1 MAVTKIH
8 PIKSSLRSALTY
20 VLEGKK
26 TSQGLL
32 VSSFACSPET
42 ADIEFNFTLSHCMHK
57 GNNLAFHLIQSFKPG
72 ETDPETAHKIGIELA
87 NRFLKNQHEYVL
99 STHVDK
105 DHIHN
110 HLIFCAA
117 NFLDHRKFV
126 SNRRSYYQIRKLS
139 DRLCQDFGLSV
150 FIPSEEKGKAYKE
163 YLSHQTGTSWKTDLR
178 RAIRQASKHSQSY
191 EEFLFRLTLS
201 GYETKQNQGILFR
214 KIGQQRFVKG
224 GTLGSLYS
232 LEQIKKNFLQKQTL
246 ENKSKTSEFLP
257 SIIDI
262 DANLKAMKNK
272 GYTRSL
278 EIKNLKAI
286 SKSLLFL
293 EEQGI
298 YTVGSLDNKLR
309 EVKDEF
315 EATRQE
321 IKKLEDKISKLSEIA
336 KHIRTIEEITKNSKT
351 NMANLTQSEQIILRS
366 SNKAL
371 KEKGI
376 EPFSLDVHSLQKD
389 LQDLI
394 YKKRQ
399 LYIRYGE
406 VKVFLRQIRTARSN
420 LNCLYSPSQN
430 LEVYKQ

>member
-1 MAVTKIH
+1 MVAGGKTEEGFLVT
-8 PIKSSLRSALTY
+8 
-20 VLEGKK
+20 
-26 TSQGLL
+26 
-32 VSSFACSPET
+32 SFACAPET
-42 ADIEFNFTLSHCMHK
+42 ADLEFSFTLSHCMQK
-57 GNNLAFHLIQSFKPG
+57 GNNLAFHLIQSFKPD

-87 NRFLKNQHEYVL
+87 NGFLKDQYEYVM

-110 HLIFCAA
+110 HMIFCAA

-126 SNRRSYYQIRKLS
+126 SNRRSYYQIRKIS
-139 DRLCQDFGLSV
+139 DRLCQDFELSV
-150 FIPSEEKGKAYKE
+150 VVPGEEKGKAYKE
-163 YLSHQTGTSWKTDLR
+163 YLAHQTGTSWKTDLR

-191 EEFLFRLTLS
+191 EEFLLRLTVS

-430 LEVYKQ
+430 LEVDKQ

>member
-1 MAVTKIH
+1 
-8 PIKSSLRSALTY
+8 
-20 VLEGKK
+20 
-26 TSQGLL
+26 
-32 VSSFACSPET
+32 
-42 ADIEFNFTLSHCMHK
+42 MHK

-87 NRFLKNQHEYVL
+87 NRFLKNQYEYVL

-150 FIPSEEKGKAYKE
+150 VIPSEEKGKAYKE

-201 GYETKQNQGILFR
+201 GYETIQNQGILFR

>member
-1 MAVTKIH
+1 VVAGGKTEEGFLVT
-8 PIKSSLRSALTY
+8 
-20 VLEGKK
+20 
-26 TSQGLL
+26 
-32 VSSFACSPET
+32 SFACAPET
-42 ADIEFNFTLSHCMHK
+42 ADLEFSFTLSHCMQK
-57 GNNLAFHLIQSFKPG
+57 GNNLAFHLIQSFKPD

-87 NRFLKNQHEYVL
+87 NRFLKNQYEYVL

-150 FIPSEEKGKAYKE
+150 VIPSEEKGKAYKE

>member
-87 NRFLKNQHEYVL
+87 NRFLKNQYEYVL

-201 GYETKQNQGILFR
+201 GYETIQNQGILFR

>member
-1 MAVTKIH
+1 MVAGRKTEEGFLVT
-8 PIKSSLRSALTY
+8 
-20 VLEGKK
+20 
-26 TSQGLL
+26 
-32 VSSFACSPET
+32 SFACAPET
-42 ADIEFNFTLSHCMHK
+42 ADLEFSFTLSHCMQK
-57 GNNLAFHLIQSFKPG
+57 GNNLAFHLIQSFKPD
-72 ETDPETAHKIGIELA
+72 ETDPETAHKIGVELA
-87 NRFLKNQHEYVL
+87 NGFLKDQYEYVL

-110 HLIFCAA
+110 HLVFCAA

-150 FIPSEEKGKAYKE
+150 VIPGEEKGKAYKE
-163 YLSHQTGTSWKTDLR
+163 YVAHQTGTSWKTDFR
-178 RAIRQASKHSQSY
+178 RAIRQASNHSQSY
-191 EEFLFRLTLS
+191 EEFLLRLTVS

-224 GTLGSLYS
+224 GTLGSLYT

-246 ENKSKTSEFLP
+246 ENKSKASEFLP
-257 SIIDI
+257 SLIDI

-272 GYTRSL
+272 GYARSL

-309 EVKDEF
+309 EVKEEF
-315 EATRQE
+315 EATREE

-336 KHIRTIEEITKNSKT
+336 KHIRTIEEITKNSET
-351 NMANLTQSEQIILRS
+351 YMANLSQSKHIILQS
-366 SNKAL
+366 SIKLL

-376 EPFSLDVHSLQKD
+376 EPFSLDVHALQKD

-394 YKKRQ
+394 DKKRQ

-430 LEVYKQ
+430 LEVDKQ

>member
-1 MAVTKIH
+1 MAITKIH
-8 PIKSSLRSALTY
+8 PIKSSLKKAIAY
-20 VLEGKK
+20 VVAGGKTDEGF
-26 TSQGLL
+26 L
-32 VSSFACSPET
+32 VTSFACTPES
-42 ADIEFNFTLSHCMHK
+42 ADLEFSFTLSHCMQK
-57 GNNLAFHLIQSFKPG
+57 GNNLAFHLIQSFKPD
-72 ETDPETAHKIGIELA
+72 ETDPETAHKIGVELS
-87 NRFLKNQHEYVL
+87 NGFLKDQYEYVL

-150 FIPSEEKGKAYKE
+150 VVTSEEKGKAYKE
-163 YLSHQTGTSWKTDLR
+163 YLAHQTGTSWKTDLR
-178 RAIRQASKHSQSY
+178 RAISQTIKHSQSY
-191 EEFLFRLTLS
+191 EEFLLRLNVS

-214 KIGQQRFVKG
+214 KIGQQRYVKG
-224 GTLGSLYS
+224 RTLGLPYT
-232 LEQIKKNFLQKQTL
+232 LEQIKKNFLQKQTHA
-246 ENKSKTSEFLP
+246 NQSQTSDRLP
-257 SIIDI
+257 SLIDI
-262 DANLKAMKNK
+262 DAYLKAIKNK
-272 GYTRSL
+272 GYARSL

-309 EVKDEF
+309 EVKEEF
-315 EATRQE
+315 EATRVE
-321 IKKLEDKISKLSEIA
+321 IKKLEDKISELSEIA
-336 KHIRTIEEITKNSKT
+336 KHIRTIKEITKNSET
-351 NMANLTQSEQIILRS
+351 YMVNLTQSKHIILQS
-366 SNKAL
+366 SIKVL

-376 EPFSLDVHSLQKD
+376 EPFSLDVHALQKD

-394 YKKRQ
+394 DKKRQ
-399 LYIRYGE
+399 LYIRYRE

-430 LEVYKQ
+430 LEVDKQ

>member
-1 MAVTKIH
+1 MVAGRKTEEGFLVT
-8 PIKSSLRSALTY
+8 
-20 VLEGKK
+20 
-26 TSQGLL
+26 
-32 VSSFACSPET
+32 SFACAPET
-42 ADIEFNFTLSHCMHK
+42 ADLEFSFTLSHCMQK
-57 GNNLAFHLIQSFKPG
+57 GNNLAFHLIQSFKPD
-72 ETDPETAHKIGIELA
+72 ETDPETAHKIGVELA
-87 NRFLKNQHEYVL
+87 NGFLKDQYEYVL

-110 HLIFCAA
+110 HLVFCAA

-150 FIPSEEKGKAYKE
+150 VIPGEEKGKAYKE

-309 EVKDEF
+309 EVKEEF
-315 EATRQE
+315 EATREE

-430 LEVYKQ
+430 LEVDKQ

>member
-1 MAVTKIH
+1 
-8 PIKSSLRSALTY
+8 
-20 VLEGKK
+20 
-26 TSQGLL
+26 
-32 VSSFACSPET
+32 
-42 ADIEFNFTLSHCMHK
+42 MHK

-87 NRFLKNQHEYVL
+87 NRFLKNQYEYVL

-150 FIPSEEKGKAYKE
+150 VKPSEEKGKAYKE

-394 YKKRQ
+394 DKKRQ

-406 VKVFLRQIRTARSN
+406 VKVFLRKIRTTKSN
-420 LNCLYSPSQN
+420 LNRLWSPSQN
-430 LEVYKQ
+430 LEVDKQ

>member
-1 MAVTKIH
+1 
-8 PIKSSLRSALTY
+8 
-20 VLEGKK
+20 
-26 TSQGLL
+26 
-32 VSSFACSPET
+32 
-42 ADIEFNFTLSHCMHK
+42 MHK

-87 NRFLKNQHEYVL
+87 NRFLKNQYEYVL

-150 FIPSEEKGKAYKE
+150 VIPSEEKGKAYKE

-224 GTLGSLYS
+224 GTLGSLYA

>member
-1 MAVTKIH
+1 
-8 PIKSSLRSALTY
+8 
-20 VLEGKK
+20 
-26 TSQGLL
+26 
-32 VSSFACSPET
+32 
-42 ADIEFNFTLSHCMHK
+42 MHK

-87 NRFLKNQHEYVL
+87 NRFLKNQYEYVL

-150 FIPSEEKGKAYKE
+150 VKPSEEKGKAYKE

>member
-1 MAVTKIH
+1 MVAGRKTEEGFLVT
-8 PIKSSLRSALTY
+8 
-20 VLEGKK
+20 
-26 TSQGLL
+26 
-32 VSSFACSPET
+32 SFACAPET
-42 ADIEFNFTLSHCMHK
+42 ADLEFSFTLSHCMQK
-57 GNNLAFHLIQSFKPG
+57 GNNLAFHLIQSFKPD
-72 ETDPETAHKIGIELA
+72 ETDPETAHKIGVELA
-87 NRFLKNQHEYVL
+87 NGFLKDQYEYVL

-110 HLIFCAA
+110 HLVFCAA

-150 FIPSEEKGKAYKE
+150 VIPGEEKGKAYKE
-163 YLSHQTGTSWKTDLR
+163 YVAHQTGTSWKTDFR
-178 RAIRQASKHSQSY
+178 RAIRQASNHSQSY
-191 EEFLFRLTLS
+191 EEFLLRLTVS

>member
-1 MAVTKIH
+1 
-8 PIKSSLRSALTY
+8 
-20 VLEGKK
+20 
-26 TSQGLL
+26 
-32 VSSFACSPET
+32 
-42 ADIEFNFTLSHCMHK
+42 MHK

-201 GYETKQNQGILFR
+201 GYETIQNQGILFR

>member
-1 MAVTKIH
+1 
-8 PIKSSLRSALTY
+8 
-20 VLEGKK
+20 
-26 TSQGLL
+26 
-32 VSSFACSPET
+32 
-42 ADIEFNFTLSHCMHK
+42 MHK

-87 NRFLKNQHEYVL
+87 NRFLKNQYEYVL

-201 GYETKQNQGILFR
+201 GYETIQNQGILFR

>member
-1 MAVTKIH
+1 
-8 PIKSSLRSALTY
+8 
-20 VLEGKK
+20 LEGKK

-87 NRFLKNQHEYVL
+87 NRFLKNQYEYVL

-150 FIPSEEKGKAYKE
+150 VKPSEEKGKAYKE

>member
-1 MAVTKIH
+1 MVAGGKTEEGFLVT
-8 PIKSSLRSALTY
+8 
-20 VLEGKK
+20 
-26 TSQGLL
+26 
-32 VSSFACSPET
+32 SFACAPET
-42 ADIEFNFTLSHCMHK
+42 ADLEFSFTLSHCMQK
-57 GNNLAFHLIQSFKPG
+57 GNNLAFHLIQSFKPD

-87 NRFLKNQHEYVL
+87 NGFLKDQYEYVM

-110 HLIFCAA
+110 HMIFCAA

-126 SNRRSYYQIRKLS
+126 SNRRSYYQIRKIS
-139 DRLCQDFGLSV
+139 DRLCQDFELSV
-150 FIPSEEKGKAYKE
+150 VVPGEEKGKAYKE
-163 YLSHQTGTSWKTDLR
+163 YLAHQTGTSWKTDFR
-178 RAIRQASKHSQSY
+178 RAIRQASNHSQSY
-191 EEFLFRLTLS
+191 EEFLLRLTVS

-224 GTLGSLYS
+224 VTLGSLYT

-246 ENKSKTSEFLP
+246 EKQMQTSDHLP
-257 SIIDI
+257 SLIDI
-262 DANLKAMKNK
+262 ESNLKAMQNK
-272 GYTRSL
+272 GYARSL

-286 SKSLLFL
+286 SKTLLFL

-315 EATRQE
+315 EATRKE
-321 IKKLEDKISKLSEIA
+321 IKKLEDKISELSEIA

-366 SNKAL
+366 SIKAL

-376 EPFSLDVHSLQKD
+376 EPFSLDVHALQKD

-394 YKKRQ
+394 DKKRH

-406 VKVFLRQIRTARSN
+406 VKVFLRKIRTTRSN
-420 LNCLYSPSQN
+420 LSCLYLPSQN
-430 LEVYKQ
+430 LEVDKQ

>member
-1 MAVTKIH
+1 MVAGGKTEEGFLVT
-8 PIKSSLRSALTY
+8 
-20 VLEGKK
+20 
-26 TSQGLL
+26 
-32 VSSFACSPET
+32 SFACAPET
-42 ADIEFNFTLSHCMHK
+42 ADLEFSFTLSHCMQK
-57 GNNLAFHLIQSFKPG
+57 GNNLAFHLIQSFKPD
-72 ETDPETAHKIGIELA
+72 ETDPETAHKIGVELA
-87 NRFLKNQHEYVL
+87 NGFLKDQYEYVL

-110 HLIFCAA
+110 HLVFCAA

-150 FIPSEEKGKAYKE
+150 VIPGEEKGKAYKE
-163 YLSHQTGTSWKTDLR
+163 YVAHQTGTSWKTDFR
-178 RAIRQASKHSQSY
+178 RAIRQASNHSQSY
-191 EEFLFRLTLS
+191 EEFLLRLTVS

-309 EVKDEF
+309 EVKEEF
-315 EATRQE
+315 EATREE

-394 YKKRQ
+394 DKKRQ

-430 LEVYKQ
+430 LEVDKQ

>member
-1 MAVTKIH
+1 MVAGGKTEEGFLVT
-8 PIKSSLRSALTY
+8 
-20 VLEGKK
+20 
-26 TSQGLL
+26 
-32 VSSFACSPET
+32 SFACAPET
-42 ADIEFNFTLSHCMHK
+42 ADLEFSFTLSHCMQK
-57 GNNLAFHLIQSFKPG
+57 GNNLAFHLIQSFKPD

-87 NRFLKNQHEYVL
+87 NRFLKNQYEYVL

-150 FIPSEEKGKAYKE
+150 VIPSEEKGKAYKE

>member
-1 MAVTKIH
+1 
-8 PIKSSLRSALTY
+8 
-20 VLEGKK
+20 
-26 TSQGLL
+26 
-32 VSSFACSPET
+32 
-42 ADIEFNFTLSHCMHK
+42 MHK

-150 FIPSEEKGKAYKE
+150 VIPSEEKGKAYKE

>member
-1 MAVTKIH
+1 M
-8 PIKSSLRSALTY
+8 P
-20 VLEGKK
+20 
-26 TSQGLL
+26 
-32 VSSFACSPET
+32 
-42 ADIEFNFTLSHCMHK
+42 K
-57 GNNLAFHLIQSFKPG
+57 GNNLAFHLIQSFKPD
-72 ETDPETAHKIGIELA
+72 EIDPETAHKIGIELA
-87 NRFLKNQHEYVL
+87 NGFLKDQYEYVL

-126 SNRRSYYQIRKLS
+126 SNRRSYYQIRKIS

-150 FIPSEEKGKAYKE
+150 VIPGEENGKTYKE
-163 YLSHQTGTSWKTDLR
+163 YLAHQTGTSWKTDLR

-201 GYETKQNQGILFR
+201 GYETIQNQGILFR

-430 LEVYKQ
+430 LEVDKQ

>member
-8 PIKSSLRSALTY
+8 PIKSSLRPALTY

-201 GYETKQNQGILFR
+201 GYETIQNQGILFR

>member
-87 NRFLKNQHEYVL
+87 NRFLKNQYEYVL

-150 FIPSEEKGKAYKE
+150 VIPSEEKGKAYKE

>member
-87 NRFLKNQHEYVL
+87 NRFLKNQYEYVL

-150 FIPSEEKGKAYKE
+150 VIPSEEKGKAYKE

-178 RAIRQASKHSQSY
+178 RAIR
-191 EEFLFRLTLS
+191 
-201 GYETKQNQGILFR
+201 
-214 KIGQQRFVKG
+214 
-224 GTLGSLYS
+224 
-232 LEQIKKNFLQKQTL
+232 
-246 ENKSKTSEFLP
+246 
-257 SIIDI
+257 
-262 DANLKAMKNK
+262 
-272 GYTRSL
+272 
-278 EIKNLKAI
+278 
-286 SKSLLFL
+286 
-293 EEQGI
+293 
-298 YTVGSLDNKLR
+298 
-309 EVKDEF
+309 
-315 EATRQE
+315 
-321 IKKLEDKISKLSEIA
+321 
-336 KHIRTIEEITKNSKT
+336 
-351 NMANLTQSEQIILRS
+351 
-366 SNKAL
+366 
-371 KEKGI
+371 
-376 EPFSLDVHSLQKD
+376 
-389 LQDLI
+389 
-394 YKKRQ
+394 
-399 LYIRYGE
+399 
-406 VKVFLRQIRTARSN
+406 
-420 LNCLYSPSQN
+420 
-430 LEVYKQ
+430 